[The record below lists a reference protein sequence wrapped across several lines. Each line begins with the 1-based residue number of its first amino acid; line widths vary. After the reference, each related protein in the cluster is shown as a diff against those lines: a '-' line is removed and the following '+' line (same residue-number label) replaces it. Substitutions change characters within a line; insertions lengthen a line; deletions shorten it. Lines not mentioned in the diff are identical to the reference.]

1 MTNEFAKNILGEE
14 LQPCCTNPM
23 TGFLRDGYCHTNKMD
38 QGSHLV
44 CAIMTDEFLAFTK
57 SQGNDLTTPRPEYE
71 FPGLQAGDIW
81 CLCALRWKQAYS
93 AGVAPPLKPEA
104 THEKTL
110 EYIDKLALEQ
120 HYIQ

>member
-1 MTNEFAKNILGEE
+1 MTQEIAKNILGEK
-14 LQPCCTNPM
+14 LQSCCTNPM
-23 TGFLRDGYCHTNKMD
+23 TGFLRDGYCNTNKMD

-44 CAIMTDEFLAFTK
+44 CAIMTHEFLAFTK
-57 SQGNDLTTPRPEYE
+57 SQGNDLSTPRPEYE
-71 FPGLQAGDIW
+71 FPGLRAGDIW

-104 THEKTL
+104 THEKAL
-110 EYIDKLALEQ
+110 EYIDKSVLEQ